1 MHRGLWNMDH
11 ASFFSEA
18 TLIEIDVYTLCRL
31 NDQNW
36 LERVRVGRLKINLE
50 TSLMGQRLSPR
61 QASLYGVAPEFA

>member
-18 TLIEIDVYTLCRL
+18 TLIEIGVYTLCRL

-50 TSLMGQRLSPR
+50 TSLMGQRLSTR